1 MDLKDFKIQKTGRLF
16 FMAAGDNQQS
26 VKKGFSITT
35 DGNFIYY
42 YHPEKG
48 IYKLG
53 VGSQGSMIG
62 KIY

>member
-1 MDLKDFKIQKTGRLF
+1 
-16 FMAAGDNQQS
+16 MAAGDNQQS
-26 VKKGFSITT
+26 VKKGFSMTT
-35 DGNFIYY
+35 DGNYIYY

-62 KIY
+62 KIF